1 LIGGLTEPGG
11 GESLTSE
18 GVTNFDTGATTQVVP
33 SGQSAAS
40 GVTGESGAGDADV
53 ILRVLRGPGNDVVD
67 LGSPRVN
74 GHDVIPFQTFLQ
86 IVQAKGEHVTI

>member
-1 LIGGLTEPGG
+1 
-11 GESLTSE
+11 
-18 GVTNFDTGATTQVVP
+18 
-33 SGQSAAS
+33 
-40 GVTGESGAGDADV
+40 VTGESGAGDADV